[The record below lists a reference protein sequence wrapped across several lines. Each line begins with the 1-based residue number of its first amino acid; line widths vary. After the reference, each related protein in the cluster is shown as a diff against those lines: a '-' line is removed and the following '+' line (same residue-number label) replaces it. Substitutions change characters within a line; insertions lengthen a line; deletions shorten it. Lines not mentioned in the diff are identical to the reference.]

1 MNNKLLIN
9 ILLGFTLV
17 ACGPKALTEKELA
30 QKQLKIADS
39 CFANNQLDAAK
50 LHIDT
55 INNLY
60 EKQIAIRKVA
70 DSLFTQIKLVEAK
83 RNLIYADSVIK
94 FKQAEFDKLAKDF
107 RYEKNEKYED
117 SGKYIYKW
125 QRTENIA
132 GSSFIKPLVEE
143 TGLFTLTSVLCSDYA
158 INHQSAKFIVG
169 DVFAE
174 TEIVPLESAY
184 NHRYKDSDKYFETV
198 VYRNSSN
205 EGIAQLLQDNTD
217 KTIKVVLQGET
228 KKNTIWLS
236 KTEKDA
242 ITKAYNFS
250 IVLKD
255 LKDLERII
263 STSKKKIILYET
275 ELEQQ

>member
-9 ILLGFTLV
+9 TLLGLSLV
-17 ACGPKALTEKELA
+17 ACGPKAPTEKELA
-30 QKQLKIADS
+30 QKQLAIADS
-39 CFANNQLDAAK
+39 CFANNQLNAAK

-60 EKQIAIRKVA
+60 EKQIAVRKVA

-83 RNLIYADSVIK
+83 RNLLYADSVIK
-94 FKQAEFDKLAKDF
+94 FKQAEFDKLVKDF
-107 RYEKNEKYED
+107 SYEKNEKYENT
-117 SGKYIYKW
+117 GKYIYKW
-125 QRTENIA
+125 QKTKYNA
-132 GSSFIKPLVEE
+132 GISYIKPIVEE
-143 TGLFTLTSVLCSDYA
+143 TGVFTLTSVLCSDYA

-169 DVFAE
+169 DVYAE

-184 NHRYKDSDKYFETV
+184 NHRYKDYDKYFETV

-205 EGIAQLLQDNTD
+205 EGIAQLLEENKD
-217 KTIKVVLQGET
+217 KTIKVILQGE
-228 KKNTIWLS
+228 KKKSIIWLS

-242 ITKAYNFS
+242 ITKAYNFA

-275 ELEQQ
+275 ELEQ